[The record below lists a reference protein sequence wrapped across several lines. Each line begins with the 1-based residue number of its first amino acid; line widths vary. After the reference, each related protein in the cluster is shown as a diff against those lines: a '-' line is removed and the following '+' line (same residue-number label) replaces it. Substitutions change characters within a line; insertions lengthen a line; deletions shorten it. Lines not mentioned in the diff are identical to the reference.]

1 MKLKENFFSAE
12 VMTYVEHT
20 RRTKVM
26 RFDLSKTAF
35 MPGQPSPYK
44 EGTFS
49 DEAC

>member
-1 MKLKENFFSAE
+1 MND
-12 VMTYVEHT
+12 T
-20 RRTKVM
+20 RRTKVWHS
-26 RFDLSKTAF
+26 DLLKTAF